1 MVNADANRDWLK
13 NAARVLYQ
21 WYPSLTDS
29 EVVAEIRLLFQR
41 DIVTTTFPF
50 SDETVLATWH
60 EYQAMGP
67 NLFGE
72 ISRPPKPSEN

>member
-1 MVNADANRDWLK
+1 MIKADANRDWLQ
-13 NAARVLYQ
+13 NAARLLYQ
-21 WYPSLTDS
+21 RYPNLTDS
-29 EVVAEIRLLFQR
+29 EVVAEIRLLYQR
-41 DIVTTTFPF
+41 DTAATAFPF
-50 SDETVLATWH
+50 SDETVLAAWH